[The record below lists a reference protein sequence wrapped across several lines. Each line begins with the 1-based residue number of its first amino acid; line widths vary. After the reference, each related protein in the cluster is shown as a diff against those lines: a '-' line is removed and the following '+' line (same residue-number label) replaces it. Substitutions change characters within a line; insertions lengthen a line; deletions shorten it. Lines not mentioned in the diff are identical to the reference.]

1 MARKLRT
8 ITQAMNGHLAHRFGA
23 LDDLPKGQAP
33 LADANAP
40 AIRAAFLQG
49 EALLTRLFF
58 EFCEAK
64 GFRDAESQ
72 MKIWDRLILR
82 RHMFV
87 ELCERSNLN
96 KYSRFLLPQDAG
108 QSYKERCFKLYCLYL
123 IDCEISAGS
132 AKNIWAQTQALY
144 QDMVLQTRS

>member
-8 ITQAMNGHLAHRFGA
+8 IIQKINGHLALRFGG
-23 LDDLPKGQAP
+23 LDDMPRQRVASASP
-33 LADANAP
+33 NAP

-64 GFRDAESQ
+64 GLRDAESQ
-72 MKIWDRLILR
+72 MKIWDRLIAR

-87 ELCERSNLN
+87 ELCERSHLN
-96 KYSRFLLPQDAG
+96 KYSRFLLPQDTG
-108 QSYKERCFKLYCLYL
+108 EDYKARCFKLYCLYL
-123 IDCEISAGS
+123 MDCEISAGS
-132 AKNIWAQTQALY
+132 AKNIWAETQALY
-144 QDMVLQTRS
+144 QDMIL